1 MIDIREQFLNKIKAN
16 RVLYAALCFVI
27 LSFIFS
33 GLYCKNVAIAVPENF
48 FAHFFLRAFLYFILI
63 TDAFILSLYRFCIPL
78 SFLTQLA
85 GCCLWGMMLR
95 YSYFGAALLSKILL
109 FLPIL
114 LCAVL
119 YSILN
124 AMVCEIL
131 LLNFRRALSFGKAA
145 LPFKQK
151 FLYSLNEY
159 KSCMYLFFAMLVEIA
174 ISCVISAML

>member
-16 RVLYAALCFVI
+16 RALYAAHCFVI

-33 GLYCKNVAIAVPENF
+33 GLYCKNAAIVVPENF

-85 GCCLWGMMLR
+85 GCCLWGMMVR
-95 YSYFGAALLSKILL
+95 CSYFEAALLSKILL

-114 LCAVL
+114 LCAVF
-119 YSILN
+119 SILN

-159 KSCMYLFFAMLVEIA
+159 KSCMCLFFAMLVEIA